1 MRKFFLLLKIVVG
14 LYLILLI
21 PLPQKEQKLLKASE
35 TPFTWDQDQLWEKLE
50 LSFRHAKSVP
60 VKELDSKVDEMV
72 IEMEDLLKA
81 LENKITK
88 PDDTLYH
95 LIENKFFQI
104 TPLISAQQKKSD
116 SYIQFYNRV
125 RKKIKLDS
133 YTWDMSTLKARNTT
147 YRLLYGLRAATE
159 EILLQS
165 DEEEFASTM
174 FVTEEESV
182 TPSANVL
189 GIKVHSGDLLVS
201 RGGAEVSAFISR
213 GNDYPGNFSHVAI
226 IHIDKATNIPYF
238 VEAHIEKGVAIA
250 SKNNYLNDKKLRFMV
265 MRPRADLP
273 QIIEN
278 PMLPFE
284 ASSYIFNESKTRH
297 IPYDFKMDYYDSSAM
312 FCSEVGSYAYKQK
325 GIELWEFKSTI
336 SSDGITNWLNVFGVE
351 NFVTQMPSDLEYDP
365 LLSVVAEWRNKEVL
379 FQDHLDNAVMDAL
392 IGQANKGE
400 KIDYNI
406 WLLPLARTIKAYSFL
421 LNSFG
426 KEGVI
431 PEGMNAVTALRN
443 NAFVDRFNNLK
454 SLTESKITS
463 FKKENDYLP
472 PYWQIVKMAEESL
485 TK

>member
-1 MRKFFLLLKIVVG
+1 
-14 LYLILLI
+14 
-21 PLPQKEQKLLKASE
+21 
-35 TPFTWDQDQLWEKLE
+35 
-50 LSFRHAKSVP
+50 
-60 VKELDSKVDEMV
+60 
-72 IEMEDLLKA
+72 
-81 LENKITK
+81 
-88 PDDTLYH
+88 
-95 LIENKFFQI
+95 
-104 TPLISAQQKKSD
+104 
-116 SYIQFYNRV
+116 
-125 RKKIKLDS
+125 
-133 YTWDMSTLKARNTT
+133 
-147 YRLLYGLRAATE
+147 
-159 EILLQS
+159 
-165 DEEEFASTM
+165 
-174 FVTEEESV
+174 
-182 TPSANVL
+182 
-189 GIKVHSGDLLVS
+189 
-201 RGGAEVSAFISR
+201 
-213 GNDYPGNFSHVAI
+213 
-226 IHIDKATNIPYF
+226 
-238 VEAHIEKGVAIA
+238 
-250 SKNNYLNDKKLRFMV
+250 

-431 PEGMNAVTALRN
+431 PEGMNAETALRN